1 MKAFASERK
10 GSGLAEDPRFI
21 EEEFMCPECLPSAAL
36 MISGVMST
44 GGLTALVVKIV
55 RPKKADAE
63 KDLQNKLPQEKSV

>member
-10 GSGLAEDPRFI
+10 GSGLAEGPRSI

-55 RPKKADAE
+55 RPKKAEAE
-63 KDLQNKLPQEKSV
+63 RDSQNKTSKEK

>member
-1 MKAFASERK
+1 
-10 GSGLAEDPRFI
+10 
-21 EEEFMCPECLPSAAL
+21 MCPECLPSAAL
-36 MISGVMST
+36 MISGLMST